1 VPPRWGRSRALQL
14 LDLAALPM
22 NPCPHPL
29 DFAPNMLDVRH
40 GLTRENQV
48 A

>member
-1 VPPRWGRSRALQL
+1 VDIPALQL
-14 LDLAALPM
+14 LDLAALPVDLS
-22 NPCPHPL
+22 PHSL

-40 GLTRENQV
+40 GPDRDNQV